1 MAIIYEDA
9 LKAQLKL
16 KNTLPVYV
24 IAGDDGYLKQLYVDK
39 IISLSADKDDVFNF
53 QRFNSGCDLQEVYDS
68 LSQLPVMAD
77 KKCAVLCD
85 YDFEHCSKSELEK
98 LYLLASDTADT
109 AVLIIWFD
117 SLEFDVKKS
126 AKFKKLVS
134 SAEKGGGAAVLLN
147 HRKTPELVKMLETG
161 AAKRECRFGTGT
173 ARYLVEAAGDDI
185 AILKNEL
192 EKLCAYK
199 QGGIIEKDDVDK
211 VCIKTPEASV
221 YNLSKWILARDAGQA
236 LSVLDELF
244 FMRLEPMMIL
254 YTVSSVYVDMYRLY
268 VTAKKGM
275 KISETAALFGYKGRE
290 FVLERAAQNLKKM
303 DFKRLLLSFN
313 ALILADKG
321 LKTAGADPR
330 TVLEQLTVRLIYIIA
345 KGETVDQA

>member
-1 MAIIYEDA
+1 M
-9 LKAQLKL
+9 
-16 KNTLPVYV
+16 
-24 IAGDDGYLKQLYVDK
+24 
-39 IISLSADKDDVFNF
+39 
-53 QRFNSGCDLQEVYDS
+53 
-68 LSQLPVMAD
+68 
-77 KKCAVLCD
+77 
-85 YDFEHCSKSELEK
+85 
-98 LYLLASDTADT
+98 
-109 AVLIIWFD
+109 
-117 SLEFDVKKS
+117 
-126 AKFKKLVS
+126 
-134 SAEKGGGAAVLLN
+134 LLN

-268 VTAKKGM
+268 VTGKKGM

-290 FVLERAAQNLKKM
+290 FVLERAVQNLKKM
-303 DFKRLLLSFN
+303 DFKRLSLSFN

>member
-1 MAIIYEDA
+1 MAIVYEDA

-16 KNTLPVYV
+16 KNPAPVYV

-39 IISLSADKDDVFNF
+39 IIKLSADKDDVFNF
-53 QRFNSGCDLQEVYDS
+53 QRFNSDCDLQEVYDS

-117 SLEFDVKKS
+117 SFEFDVKKS
-126 AKFKKLVS
+126 AKFKKLVAN
-134 SAEKGGGAAVLLN
+134 AEKGGGIAALLN

-161 AAKRECRFGTGT
+161 AAKRGCKFGAGA
-173 ARYLVEAAGDDI
+173 ARYLAETAGDDI
-185 AILKNEL
+185 AVLKNEL
-192 EKLCAYK
+192 EKLCFYK
-199 QGGIIEKDDVDK
+199 PNAIINKDDVDK
-211 VCIKTPEASV
+211 ACIKTPEASV
-221 YNLSKWILARDAGQA
+221 YNLSKWILARDAGKA

-244 FMRLEPMMIL
+244 FMRFEPMMIL

-268 VTAKKGM
+268 VMRKKG
-275 KISETAALFGYKGRE
+275 ISTAETAALFGYKGRE
-290 FVLERAAQNLKKM
+290 FVLDRAAQNLGRM
-303 DFKRLLLSFN
+303 DFKRFSLSFK
-313 ALILADKG
+313 ALTAADRS
-321 LKTAGADPR
+321 LKSNGADLR
-330 TVLEQLTVRLIYIIA
+330 TVLEQLIIRLIYIIA
-345 KGETVDQA
+345 KGETVD